1 MEKARIIRDY
11 AEKHYRKMLRE
22 PEGNLKYRF
31 IVPGSVYSNAL
42 WDWDSWLTN
51 IALRQFVTDDIS
63 EYEKGCILNYLNMQD
78 EKGRLYITI
87 KPNSTIPSLNTDR
100 EINIH
105 KPCLAQHAAFI
116 VKETNGDAEWLRPEF
131 SKLLKFVDYYINNF
145 RHECGIYFWQDDCA
159 IGVDND
165 PSTFYRPHKSS
176 GSILLNC
183 FMFKELEA
191 VCYLGE
197 ILGVDC
203 EKYREEADNLKAVI
217 RKECYDEKDGMYYS
231 VDLNLLPVDPNSHLH
246 KNAPRHWDCLIQ
258 RLGCW
263 SGFLAMWAGIATK
276 EEAERMVKE
285 NLLDEKGFWA
295 DFGVRTL
302 SKYEKMYLIKAC
314 GNPSCWL
321 GPIWG
326 ISNYMVFSGLVR
338 YGFDDVAKELAEKTI
353 NLLANDIEATGELHE
368 YYVPESGEPV
378 INPGFQN
385 WNLLSINMD
394 AWLNGEHRVTEF

>member
-1 MEKARIIRDY
+1 MEKARIIKDY

-22 PEGNLKYRF
+22 PEGNLKYKF

-42 WDWDSWLTN
+42 WDWDCWLTN

-87 KPNSTIPSLNTDR
+87 KPNSTIPSLNPDR

-116 VKETNGDAEWLRPEF
+116 VKENNGDAEWLRPEF

-183 FMFKELEA
+183 FMFKELES
-191 VCYLGE
+191 VCYLAE
-197 ILGVDC
+197 IL
-203 EKYREEADNLKAVI
+203 E
-217 RKECYDEKDGMYYS
+217 S
-231 VDLNLLPVDPNSHLH
+231 
-246 KNAPRHWDCLIQ
+246 
-258 RLGCW
+258 
-263 SGFLAMWAGIATK
+263 T
-276 EEAERMVKE
+276 VK
-285 NLLDEKGFWA
+285 K
-295 DFGVRTL
+295 
-302 SKYEKMYLIKAC
+302 
-314 GNPSCWL
+314 
-321 GPIWG
+321 PI
-326 ISNYMVFSGLVR
+326 I
-338 YGFDDVAKELAEKTI
+338 
-353 NLLANDIEATGELHE
+353 
-368 YYVPESGEPV
+368 
-378 INPGFQN
+378 
-385 WNLLSINMD
+385 
-394 AWLNGEHRVTEF
+394 